1 MQRDGDIWSR
11 DGGGV
16 VQCDH
21 GEDTGEEGYERRK
34 VVIRRDKA
42 VRIDA
47 ATEEMRPFERTRL
60 FEDMHPLKR
69 TWP

>member
-1 MQRDGDIWSR
+1 MVQRDGNIW

-16 VQCDH
+16 VRCDH
-21 GEDTGEEGYERRK
+21 REDTGEGGYDRRK

-47 ATEEMRPFERTRL
+47 ATEETRPFERMRL